1 MKKFLALSLAIVMV
15 LSLAACGA
23 KKPASSTDVPASAS
37 PEASAAATGLKIAIV
52 TSPSGVDDGSFNQNN
67 YDGIKAFIKTHP
79 DATVTP
85 VQEPDMANAVT
96 AVQNVVA
103 DYDVIVCPGYQ
114 FGGISTIAQENPSK
128 YFILVDSY
136 PTDPAD
142 STKNVEVPNIYAMQF
157 AEQESGFFAGIA
169 AAMETKTGKVAVV
182 NGIAYPSN
190 VNYQYGFEA
199 GVKYAVAKLGAK
211 AEYVEIASYA
221 GTDVTNK
228 NVGGNYIGNFNDP
241 DTGKVVGNALIAEG
255 VDILFVAAGNS
266 GNGVFTAAKEAKN
279 VKVIGC
285 DVDQYDDGVNG
296 DANIVLTSGLKNMAV
311 NVERQL
317 NAIADG
323 TFKGGNYLLQANTD
337 STGYV
342 SADGRQQLSEATLKA
357 LSDAYE
363 AVKSGKIVP
372 PANFSETTVDNFVG
386 LK

>member
-1 MKKFLALSLAIVMV
+1 MKKFLALSLVIVMV

-23 KKPASSTDVPASAS
+23 KKPASATDTPVASES
-37 PEASAAATGLKIAIV
+37 PAAATGLKIAIV

-67 YDGIKAFIKTHP
+67 YDGIQAFIAAHP
-79 DATVTP
+79 EATVTP
-85 VQEPDMANAVT
+85 VQEPDMANAVN
-96 AVQNVVA
+96 AVAEVVA
-103 DYDVIVCPGYQ
+103 DYDVIVCPGFQ
-114 FGGISTIAQENPSK
+114 FGGISTIAQENPDK

-142 STKNVEVPNIYAMQF
+142 ATGVATIEVSNIYAMQF
-157 AEQESGFFAGIA
+157 GEQESGFFAGIA
-169 AAMETKTGKVAVV
+169 AALETKTGKVAVV

-211 AEYVEIASYA
+211 AECVEIASYA
-221 GTDVTNK
+221 GTDVTGA

-255 VDILFVAAGNS
+255 CDILFVAAGNS
-266 GNGVFTAAKEAKN
+266 GNGVFTAAKEAKDI
-279 VKVIGC
+279 KVIGC
-285 DVDQYDDGVNG
+285 DVDQYNDGVNG
-296 DANIVLTSGLKNMAV
+296 DSNIVLTSGLKNMAV

-323 TFKGGNYLLQANTD
+323 TFKGGNYTLFADTD

-342 SADGRQQLSEATLKA
+342 SAEGRQQLSEATLKA
-357 LSDAYE
+357 LTDAYE
-363 AVKSGKIVP
+363 LVKTGKIVP

-386 LK
+386 LE